1 MSLTS
6 TPAIFGSSR
15 RTEVLVLLALVEE
28 SYPREIARLLRAPL
42 LSIQTIVDSL
52 EREGILTTRLV
63 GNQRRVTLN
72 PRYYGVR
79 QLKDFLLRLSEGY
92 PELQNTVNELR
103 RRPRRRGKSIWQ
115 LPNTVR

>member
-6 TPAIFGSSR
+6 TPAIFGSPR
-15 RTEVLVLLALVEE
+15 RTEVLVLLALLEE

-52 EREGILTTRLV
+52 EREGMLATHLV

-72 PRYYGVR
+72 PRYYGVK
-79 QLKDFLLRLSEGY
+79 QLKEFLLRLAEGY
-92 PELQNTVNELR
+92 PELQSTISELR
-103 RRPRRRGKSIWQ
+103 RRPRRRGKAI
-115 LPNTVR
+115 